1 MNDPHEDFSDVE
13 GDWREEFSLSPE
25 EIKAVEEMDRLIESL
40 PEYQEMLEKVVRET
54 IEDDGEED
62 RLSTVEEIQNWLRNL

>member
-13 GDWREEFSLSPE
+13 GDWEYPLSPE
-25 EIKAVEEMDRLIESL
+25 EVEEMDRLIESL